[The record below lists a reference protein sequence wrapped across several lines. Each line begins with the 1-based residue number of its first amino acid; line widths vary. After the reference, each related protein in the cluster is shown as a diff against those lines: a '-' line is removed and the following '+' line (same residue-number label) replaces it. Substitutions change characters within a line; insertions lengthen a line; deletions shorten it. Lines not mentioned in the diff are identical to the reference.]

1 MKKLLLL
8 AFVALTSVVAL
19 AQTTKNYTAQ
29 LSVSK
34 SAGQDYTTTVER
46 TADGKLNLTIRNFY
60 FKALFFNFA
69 IGNIELKDIPHTT
82 EGNII
87 SFSGDIK
94 GTIVPG
100 DDEKVKWQGPALMAN
115 PQIKIS
121 GKLDGAHLYFTAH
134 IPAPVVGDVAVVFGK
149 EELVTSL
156 GLAPRSSKSDVVYSL
171 DGRRL
176 TRAPEH
182 GIYIL
187 NGKKVAK

>member
-8 AFVALTSVVAL
+8 ALVTLSSVVAL
-19 AQTTKNYTAQ
+19 AQTSQNYTDQ

-34 SAGQDYTTTVER
+34 GAGQDYTTTVER

-60 FKALFFNFA
+60 FKALFINFA

-82 EGNII
+82 EGNIV

-100 DDEKVKWQGPALMAN
+100 DDKKVTWQGPTLMAN

-121 GKLDGAHLYFTAH
+121 GKLDGAHLYFTAQ
-134 IPAPVVGDVAVVFGK
+134 IAAPVVGNVAVDFGK
-149 EELVTSL
+149 ENLVTSL
-156 GLAPRSSKSDVVYSL
+156 GHAPRTSKADVIYSL

-176 TRAPEH
+176 DRAPEH
-182 GIYIL
+182 GVYIL
-187 NGKKVAK
+187 NGKKVMK